1 LGRISAT
8 ADSDFLYKNAPAK
21 QGRCIC
27 ASEMNRFFGF
37 ELQLELIGDEGDE
50 LGIRGFS
57 LGIADGIAEKSL
69 KCIQIA
75 SVPGYFNR
83 VTDCSFH
90 TAGSGLEGFRHLGVQ
105 DLGDGVGVL
114 SARLGAFWGCTDLTL
129 QIKSLNVD
137 NLLLSL
143 SSRLLL
149 LYGFENMI
157 AK

>member
-1 LGRISAT
+1 MVAAAFETSAFSFLVISH
-8 ADSDFLYKNAPAK
+8 F
-21 QGRCIC
+21 R
-27 ASEMNRFFGF
+27 RFQ
-37 ELQLELIGDEGDE
+37 LQLKLVCNKRNKFRVG
-50 LGIRGFS
+50 GFS

>member
-1 LGRISAT
+1 M
-8 ADSDFLYKNAPAK
+8 P
-21 QGRCIC
+21 Q
-27 ASEMNRFFGF
+27 SEIGNLRR
-37 ELQLELIGDEGDE
+37 LQLQLKLVCNKRNKFRVG
-50 LGIRGFS
+50 GFS